1 MNKLC
6 LILGLALLLC
16 VDLQAQ
22 RVALKTNLLSDAT
35 ASPSLGVEAR
45 LHPHIS
51 VDLSGSYNGWTLGG
65 DKSLK
70 HGLVQPE
77 ARYWIHECFNG
88 HYVGLHAHYMNY
100 DFGGIKLPFG
110 MDKRH
115 AYDGNAYGVGISY
128 GYQLYLSPQWNI
140 EFTVGGGY
148 TYFEYDKYNF
158 PRTGDKIGKFKNQYW
173 GLTKAGISIV
183 YILPL

>member
-6 LILGLALLLC
+6 LILGLAFLLC
-16 VDLQAQ
+16 VDIQAQ

-35 ASPSLGVEAR
+35 TSPSLGVEAAV
-45 LHPHIS
+45 HPHIS

-65 DKSLK
+65 GKSLK

-88 HYVGLHAHYMNY
+88 HYFGLHAHYMNY

-115 AYDGNAYGVGISY
+115 AYDGNAYGMGISY
-128 GYQLYLSPQWNI
+128 GYQLYVSPQWNI
-140 EFTVGGGY
+140 EFTLGGGY